1 MNITRTKVMVCI
13 RTVLWSMAVL
23 SAMTSSG
30 FLIYKTVMKMPL
42 DDDALV
48 LALSGT
54 LITWVFVYS
63 GTRVMYGI
71 ETIPRRLKEEAL

>member
-1 MNITRTKVMVCI
+1 
-13 RTVLWSMAVL
+13 MAVL

-30 FLIYKTVMKMPL
+30 FLIYKIVMKMPL

-63 GTRVMYGI
+63 GPASCTASRPSLDG
-71 ETIPRRLKEEAL
+71 

>member
-42 DDDALV
+42 DDAALV

-54 LITWVFVYS
+54 LITCVFVYS

>member
-71 ETIPRRLKEEAL
+71 ETIPRRLKEGAL

>member
-1 MNITRTKVMVCI
+1 
-13 RTVLWSMAVL
+13 MAVL